1 MNRSL
6 KILSLLTFGVFG
18 FATLHAQ
25 APAGAPAGATGI
37 CKDGSYST
45 QASKTGACRGH
56 KGVQT
61 WYAAAGTKARTTDA
75 AQPSTDRP
83 QSPASM
89 GAPQNRPATPPT
101 AAPAPPP
108 PPPAEGAATATRG
121 KRMSPEQAAANRPMA
136 PGGGPGM
143 VWANEDSKVYHC
155 SGDPFYGRTK
165 KGVYLSESDAK
176 AKGFHGARGKS
187 CGTK

>member
-6 KILSLLTFGVFG
+6 QVFSLLVFSAFG

-45 QASKTGACRGH
+45 QPNKGGACRGH

-61 WYAAAGTKARTTDA
+61 WYAAAGTKPVT
-75 AQPSTDRP
+75 STAGLPPAERP
-83 QSPASM
+83 QHPPM
-89 GAPQNRPATPPT
+89 GAPQDRPAIPPT

-108 PPPAEGAATATRG
+108 PPPAAGTPARG
-121 KRMSPEQAAANRPMA
+121 KRMSPEQAAANRPVA

-143 VWANEDSKVYHC
+143 VWANEESKVYHC

-165 KGVYLSESDAK
+165 KGEYLSEPDAK

-187 CGTK
+187 CAGK